1 MPPDLRSM
9 LNDTEAALLREVD
22 ALDRL
27 DEDGL
32 AALHDRIR
40 RARNKYS
47 KLYRR
52 RASAQVAADATRGR
66 AHDAHARAA
75 AKAELFEDALA
86 QVSRKLAAE
95 AKATAAAL
103 KKERLEA
110 ARQSSATRP
119 SASRAKGPA
128 STGTARP
135 SAKRSTRTPAT
146 EKTRASTKATTK
158 RTQAAKDARA
168 KR

>member
-9 LNDTEAALLREVD
+9 LNESEAVLLREVD
-22 ALDRL
+22 SLDQL

-32 AALHDRIR
+32 IVLHDRIR

-52 RASAQVAADATRGR
+52 RARAQVAADATRGR
-66 AHDAHARAA
+66 AHDAHARSI

-86 QVSRKLAAE
+86 RVSRKLAAE
-95 AKATAAAL
+95 AKAAAAAL

-110 ARQSSATRP
+110 ARQGSATRP
-119 SASRAKGPA
+119 SASRGKAPA
-128 STGTARP
+128 STGTPR
-135 SAKRSTRTPAT
+135 STAKRSTRTPST
-146 EKTRASTKATTK
+146 EKTRASSKATTK
-158 RTQAAKDARA
+158 RKQAAKDTRS